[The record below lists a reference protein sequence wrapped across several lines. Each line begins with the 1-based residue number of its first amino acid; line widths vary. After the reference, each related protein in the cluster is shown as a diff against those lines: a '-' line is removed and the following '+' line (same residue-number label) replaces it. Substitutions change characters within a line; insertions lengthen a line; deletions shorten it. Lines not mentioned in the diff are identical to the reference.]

1 MQGCKCQDLMRGR
14 VSATSI
20 EDGEGLLGKECKK
33 PLKPESSPRGSQQG
47 NGDLSPT
54 TTSN

>member
-20 EDGEGLLGKECKK
+20 EDGEGLRGKECKK